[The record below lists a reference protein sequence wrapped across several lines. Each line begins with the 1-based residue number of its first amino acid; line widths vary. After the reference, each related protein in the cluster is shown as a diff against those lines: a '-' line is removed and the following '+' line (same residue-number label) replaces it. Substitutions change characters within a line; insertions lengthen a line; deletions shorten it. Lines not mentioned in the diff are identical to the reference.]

1 MRHNFAARHVV
12 VLGNVT
18 KDRLG
23 PCQGSNERKVMGY
36 AYGFVCS
43 PKWSDLL
50 QVKTKMFQYRGG
62 FACCVSHCRFHG
74 VCFRSVKVVFDIIS
88 PVILSVS
95 VISIAFSVPHILRFA
110 QISDAVTAIQCDWT
124 RGR

>member
-1 MRHNFAARHVV
+1 MRNFTLDYSPPVTFGSVGGHNFAARHVV

-23 PCQGSNERKVMGY
+23 PCQGSNERKVMGS
-36 AYGFVCS
+36 ACGFVCS

-62 FACCVSHCRFHG
+62 LLAVYRTADFMEY
-74 VCFRSVKVVFDIIS
+74 VFGPS
-88 PVILSVS
+88 KSCSILSV
-95 VISIAFSVPHILRFA
+95 L
-110 QISDAVTAIQCDWT
+110 
-124 RGR
+124 